1 MLDPTV
7 VDTPSV
13 GQIPKNI
20 VSNSADL
27 TLVLGSGSSNRHS
40 GACRSIHP
48 LMQDVVP
55 DANRIQRGIEA

>member
-1 MLDPTV
+1 MSDPTV

-27 TLVLGSGSSNRHS
+27 TLVLVVDYPTDIVEHVDQY
-40 GACRSIHP
+40 IH
-48 LMQDVVP
+48 
-55 DANRIQRGIEA
+55 